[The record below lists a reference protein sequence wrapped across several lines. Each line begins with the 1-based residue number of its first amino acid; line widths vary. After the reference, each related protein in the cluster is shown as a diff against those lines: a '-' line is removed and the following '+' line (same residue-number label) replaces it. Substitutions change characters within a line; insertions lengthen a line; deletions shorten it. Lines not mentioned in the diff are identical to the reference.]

1 MKKTDALVE
10 RAARRAG
17 NGMLPDVVGLPGHR
31 ALALLE
37 NAGCRVRVRGAGR
50 VKKQSIPAG
59 TPLRNVRGTV
69 ELVLG

>member
-1 MKKTDALVE
+1 
-10 RAARRAG
+10 
-17 NGMLPDVVGLPGHR
+17 MLPDVVGLPGHR